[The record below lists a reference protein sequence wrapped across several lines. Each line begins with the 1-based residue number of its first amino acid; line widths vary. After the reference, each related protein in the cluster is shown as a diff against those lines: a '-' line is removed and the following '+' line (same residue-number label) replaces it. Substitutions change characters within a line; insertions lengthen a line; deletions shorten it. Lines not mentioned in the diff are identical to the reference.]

1 MKTKEEYAHFI
12 ASLAQRAILY
22 EVSTTPKPG
31 LVDRWDSGSHNDMD
45 FFTFMASSSALYKG
59 LYDCVLEGYSF
70 EEYDETKLLSNIR
83 KPGIHCEKSM
93 FQATNGVNT
102 HKGIIFSM
110 GILCAAV
117 GRLYRQNGLNNMMAE
132 LISNEVKNIC
142 RGLTER
148 DFKEVMK
155 KEKLTHGESL
165 YKMYGYKGIRG
176 EVESGFNT
184 VLTNAVPVL
193 RQWKEN
199 KTFSLNDLFLHTLLK
214 LMSESE
220 DTNVIIRGGVES
232 YSYIKAMSK
241 NFIKSG
247 GMNQCDAVIILNN
260 MNLEFIKRNISPGGT
275 ADLLAVAIFLGLM
288 EGIIK

>member
-31 LVDRWDSGSHNDMD
+31 LVDRWNSGSHNDMD

-70 EEYDETKLLSNIR
+70 GEEDDTKLLLRIR
-83 KPGIHCEKSM
+83 KPGIHCEEFM

-117 GRLYRQNGLNNMMAE
+117 GKLYRQNGLNNMMAE
-132 LISNEVKNIC
+132 LISSEVKNIC

-165 YKMYGYKGIRG
+165 YKKFGFKGIRG
-176 EVESGFNT
+176 EVESGFHT

-193 RQWKEN
+193 RKWKDN
-199 KTFSLNDLFLHTLLK
+199 KTFSLNDLFLHILLK

-232 YSYIKAMSK
+232 YSYIKSISK
-241 NFIKSG
+241 DFIKSG
-247 GMNQCDAVIILNN
+247 GMNQPDAVIKLQN
-260 MNLEFIKRNISPGGT
+260 MNLEFVKRNISPGGT
-275 ADLLAVAIFLGLM
+275 ADLLAVAIFLGIM